1 MAYAGKSEKKEH
13 ITAAIAA
20 NIWMSYEKNSREA
33 MEDEPMQLIVM
44 ECEVRGEN
52 THSYILYMVL
62 NEVGLPYSFRCFQD
76 GKVLIKKVAS
86 LLLCVYAQ
94 KSVGLGLLKAK
105 VRKNICTLTKVK
117 CMHICQ
123 DT

>member
-44 ECEVRGEN
+44 ECEVRERVSVVKS
-52 THSYILYMVL
+52 TLTLAWFY
-62 NEVGLPYSFRCFQD
+62 FFQD

-105 VRKNICTLTKVK
+105 V
-117 CMHICQ
+117 
-123 DT
+123 